1 LQAMDY
7 SYSHRHYLLPEGCKD
22 LIDAIHM
29 PREINADVIR
39 REDGIIF
46 KFKLADLRGAD
57 ADIIFEGTYL
67 RVIEKS
73 PDENRR
79 HRFLLVPP
87 GHDLSKALTTY
98 TEDEVLIFVPK
109 I

>member
-1 LQAMDY
+1 MDY

-22 LIDAIHM
+22 LIDTIHM
-29 PREINADVIR
+29 PREINVDIVR

-57 ADIIFEGTYL
+57 ADIIFEGNYL
-67 RVIEKS
+67 RVIQKP

-79 HRFLLVPP
+79 DRVLFVPP
-87 GHDLSKALTTY
+87 GHNVRKALTTY
-98 TEDEVLIFVPK
+98 TEDEVLVFVPRC
-109 I
+109 